1 MYIIALTV
9 FPVNV
14 MFNKKINKKGT
25 FIEQRW
31 IVSFYSLDL
40 KHACFHFINFINK
53 SIRVLA
59 AFAQVK
65 EVVNMNICCLFL
77 SMCTLL

>member
-1 MYIIALTV
+1 MYNRPGHASLEVTSSARGTV
-9 FPVNV
+9 
-14 MFNKKINKKGT
+14 M
-25 FIEQRW
+25 EQRHA
-31 IVSFYSLDL
+31 IVSFYSLAL
-40 KHACFHFINFINK
+40 KHACFHFINFIN
-53 SIRVLA
+53 ICICVLA